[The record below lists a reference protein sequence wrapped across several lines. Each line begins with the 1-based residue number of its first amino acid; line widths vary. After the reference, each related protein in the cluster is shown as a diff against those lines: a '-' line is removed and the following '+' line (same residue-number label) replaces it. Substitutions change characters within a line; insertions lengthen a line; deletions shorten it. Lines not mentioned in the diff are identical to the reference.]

1 MGVISCQSQLGKR
14 GYALII
20 HIYIYIYLYQASNS
34 HLFPLS
40 LLVQHVLCIAA
51 CQLMCTYH
59 KIASNSHHEDDSNF
73 LVENP
78 ELNLDL
84 LMTFLGG
91 V

>member
-34 HLFPLS
+34 H
-40 LLVQHVLCIAA
+40 
-51 CQLMCTYH
+51 
-59 KIASNSHHEDDSNF
+59 HEDDSNF

-84 LMTFLGG
+84 LMTFSGG